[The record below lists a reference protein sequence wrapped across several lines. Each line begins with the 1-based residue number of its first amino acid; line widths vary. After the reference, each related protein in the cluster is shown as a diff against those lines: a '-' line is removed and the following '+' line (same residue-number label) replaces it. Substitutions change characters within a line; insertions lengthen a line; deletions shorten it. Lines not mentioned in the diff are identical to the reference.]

1 MHSPSTH
8 KRWRPSPL
16 ISASLALH
24 LGAMLAT
31 VARPRL
37 WPWTLG
43 ALVADHLLLTA
54 AGLWPGSKLLGPN
67 WAHLPAAAAARGAG
81 AITIDDG
88 PEPEV
93 TARGLAPLGGDG
105 GKAGFLCS
113 GERSQPRSERPA
125 G

>member
-16 ISASLALH
+16 ISASVALH

-54 AGLWPGSKLLGPN
+54 AGLWPRSRLLGPN
-67 WAHLPAAAAARGAG
+67 WAYLPAPAAARGAG
-81 AITIDDG
+81 AIPIDDG
-88 PEPEV
+88 PQPEGTPRV
-93 TARGLAPLGGDG
+93 LSPPGEQGVKARL
-105 GKAGFLCS
+105 FCH
-113 GERSQPRSERPA
+113 R
-125 G
+125 

>member
-54 AGLWPGSKLLGPN
+54 AGLWPKSRLLGPHR
-67 WAHLPAAAAARGAG
+67 AHLPAGAAARGAG
-81 AITIDDG
+81 PITLHG
-88 PEPEV
+88 RPEPGV
-93 TARGLAPLGGDG
+93 QARVLWLLEEYGV
-105 GKAGFLCS
+105 K
-113 GERSQPRSERPA
+113 
-125 G
+125 